1 MSKFIETPKQSIRC
15 GKTSSL
21 GQLKPNSSIPHR
33 HISIS
38 EMGKILVAIAQA
50 SLYWILLNA
59 ALSQVLVV
67 YRWNEYNPTLVQD
80 IVKEVIIEKPL
91 DPVIEEEI
99 VVKEVASESVGE
111 ILDAHT
117 KSRSKQLL
125 LALYDA
131 KHQQMTQLQESE
143 SKVALLVHQS
153 IQPST
158 YPKQE
163 LASVATDVN
172 SLQALLVQ
180 PTLAETKDDA
190 LINLLDKSLEE
201 LDNVVN
207 SNASSSLLKTLVSLN
222 LTRVD
227 APTVTK
233 DCPTAPTGVR
243 ASGLKAA
250 VGTVQHALRDQ
261 RRGRSLERLLSEINV
276 EDFMALPLP
285 ESALADAPDQQQ
297 SKLTS
302 KPAPDSDENRICLLE
317 EDLMDMV
324 DLALQKS
331 PTDLQ
336 LALTKFVKDLDPDTD
351 VILDALLPPP
361 SSSIRATPRAS
372 TPTNLRQALNSE
384 VLFYG
389 STKLIDTLVDWVSG
403 YNDELD
409 GVLDSLI
416 QTAGEQSVGRIVV
429 SKLLEAAGRVPLP
442 TPVVNLYNT
451 TQAGILLTKM

>member
-21 GQLKPNSSIPHR
+21 GQLKPNSSVPHQ

-50 SLYWILLNA
+50 SLYWVLLNA

-143 SKVALLVHQS
+143 AKVALLVHQS

-172 SLQALLVQ
+172 SLQALLIQ
-180 PTLAETKDDA
+180 PTLADTKDDA
-190 LINLLDKSLEE
+190 LINLLDQSLEE

-261 RRGRSLERLLSEINV
+261 RREIARTIVERN
-276 EDFMALPLP
+276 
-285 ESALADAPDQQQ
+285 
-297 SKLTS
+297 
-302 KPAPDSDENRICLLE
+302 
-317 EDLMDMV
+317 
-324 DLALQKS
+324 
-331 PTDLQ
+331 
-336 LALTKFVKDLDPDTD
+336 
-351 VILDALLPPP
+351 
-361 SSSIRATPRAS
+361 
-372 TPTNLRQALNSE
+372 
-384 VLFYG
+384 
-389 STKLIDTLVDWVSG
+389 
-403 YNDELD
+403 
-409 GVLDSLI
+409 
-416 QTAGEQSVGRIVV
+416 
-429 SKLLEAAGRVPLP
+429 
-442 TPVVNLYNT
+442 
-451 TQAGILLTKM
+451 

>member
-1 MSKFIETPKQSIRC
+1 
-15 GKTSSL
+15 
-21 GQLKPNSSIPHR
+21 
-33 HISIS
+33 
-38 EMGKILVAIAQA
+38 MGKILVAIAQA
-50 SLYWILLNA
+50 SLYWVLLNA

-143 SKVALLVHQS
+143 AKVALLVHQS

-172 SLQALLVQ
+172 SLQALLFQ
-180 PTLAETKDDA
+180 PTLADTKDDA
-190 LINLLDKSLEE
+190 LINLLDQSLEE
-201 LDNVVN
+201 LDNVVY
-207 SNASSSLLKTLVSLN
+207 SNASSSLLKALVSLN

-276 EDFMALPLP
+276 EDYMALPLP

-297 SKLTS
+297 SKLAS
-302 KPAPDSDENRICLLE
+302 KPTPDSEENRICLLE